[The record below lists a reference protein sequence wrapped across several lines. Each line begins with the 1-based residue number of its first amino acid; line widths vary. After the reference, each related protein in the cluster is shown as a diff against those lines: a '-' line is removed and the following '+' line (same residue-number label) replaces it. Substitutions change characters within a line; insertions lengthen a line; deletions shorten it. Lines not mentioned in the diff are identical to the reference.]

1 MPSPFDRHFQV
12 RSGNINLS
20 VHTCGNPENPALILV
35 HGYPDNHAVWNRV
48 AEQLQDRFHVVAYD
62 VRGCGA
68 SEAPR
73 RIRDYALP
81 LLSRDLVAVM
91 DAVSPDRPVHLAA
104 HDWGS
109 IQTWESVTEP
119 ALQDR
124 IATYTSLSGPCLDHV
139 GMLMRHLVMNPTPEN
154 VAKLAGQA
162 AHSWYIYLF
171 QLPVVAP
178 TLWKTVLGKKWD
190 ELLVK
195 LEGIQSTPAANPTQT
210 RDGVNGINLYRANM
224 MQRLANPRERHSRVP
239 VQLVVAKGDNFVT
252 PQVLERQ
259 EIWAPDLTR
268 VEVEGG
274 HWQLLL
280 DHPDVLAET
289 IAGFIQARS

>member
-1 MPSPFDRHFQV
+1 MPSPFDTHFQV
-12 RSGNINLS
+12 RSGKINLS
-20 VHTCGNPENPALILV
+20 VHTCGNPQNPALILV
-35 HGYPDNHAVWNRV
+35 HGYPDNHRVWSKV
-48 AEQLQDRFHVVAYD
+48 AANLMQDFHVVAYD
-62 VRGCGA
+62 VRGCG
-68 SEAPR
+68 SSDAPR
-73 RIRDYALP
+73 RISDYALP
-81 LLSRDLVAVM
+81 LLSQDLVAVM

-124 IATYTSLSGPCLDHV
+124 IATYTTLSGPCLDHV
-139 GMLMRHLVMNPTPEN
+139 GMLMRHLMMNPTPEN
-154 VAKLAGQA
+154 LAKLAGQA

-171 QLPVVAP
+171 QLPVIAP

-195 LEGIQSTPAANPTQT
+195 LEGIQSTPEPNPTQV

-224 MQRLANPRERHSRVP
+224 LQRLTAPRERHSRVP
-239 VQLVVAKGDNFVT
+239 VQMLVATGDNFVT

-259 EIWAPDLTR
+259 ELWVPDLTT

-280 DHPDVLAET
+280 DHPDTFAEAVRT
-289 IAGFIQARS
+289 FIQARS